1 MLKSEKE
8 NETNSS
14 LEDWEDF
21 CLGTAPDYK
30 EEIEIEKA
38 KNFQE
43 AIHVFD
49 LQTDPKDYDALPGTK
64 ERLETWKKYG
74 RNYEN

>member
-14 LEDWEDF
+14 FEDWEDF

-30 EEIEIEKA
+30 EEIKIEKA

-43 AIHVFD
+43 ALRIFN
-49 LQTDPKDYDALPGTK
+49 LQIEG
-64 ERLETWKKYG
+64 KK
-74 RNYEN
+74 